1 MKRSHSSGLCALCGG
16 KRRAGRVSHSVDLGT
31 TVVVVRNVEAKVCD
45 QCGEPWFEDATV
57 ARLEEIV
64 REARERGVQV
74 EVVSLP

>member
-1 MKRSHSSGLCALCGG
+1 MKRSYPSGLCALCGG
-16 KRRAGRVSHSVDLGT
+16 KRRAGRASHSVDLGT

-57 ARLEEIV
+57 AHLERIV
-64 REARERGVQV
+64 HEARARGVQV